1 MRGIR
6 FMPISSSLTKLHLR
20 RPPKYQI
27 TYYNYQYY
35 SHITNKHKKFLT
47 FHLFEP
53 SIDIFAFSPPL
64 FFHNAI
70 RTRTDSLKLK
80 VWRRWTSK
88 KDESDVA
95 TINNRAIE
103 QWSNSEGRNMKR
115 MNKNDAASR
124 LRRWRR
130 WRHLRIFLFF
140 N

>member
-1 MRGIR
+1 MPCIR

-64 FFHNAI
+64 FFHTIQFGHAQAQC
-70 RTRTDSLKLK
+70 SLKMK
-80 VWRRWTSK
+80 V
-88 KDESDVA
+88 
-95 TINNRAIE
+95 
-103 QWSNSEGRNMKR
+103 
-115 MNKNDAASR
+115 
-124 LRRWRR
+124 
-130 WRHLRIFLFF
+130 
-140 N
+140 